1 VLAVVAKSMLLY
13 RCRDRGRTFFLFIS
27 IRLFEIVNPERGRL
41 HSNQHGEHFVNT
53 TAFTD
58 RQVTLLP
65 SGCND
70 LIKTASR
77 REFKRPSQY
86 VREAILARLEADGL
100 WLLPDGTNRR
110 AA

>member
-1 VLAVVAKSMLLY
+1 MLLY
-13 RCRDRGRTFFLFIS
+13 TAVGIGEELFFCLSRFGS
-27 IRLFEIVNPERGRL
+27 LKSLSPKGEDYT
-41 HSNQHGEHFVNT
+41 SNQHGEHFVNT

>member
-1 VLAVVAKSMLLY
+1 VS
-13 RCRDRGRTFFLFIS
+13 D
-27 IRLFEIVNPERGRL
+27 
-41 HSNQHGEHFVNT
+41 T
-53 TAFTD
+53 TTFTD

-65 SGCND
+65 AGAND

-77 REFKRPSQY
+77 RRSKKPSEY
-86 VREAILARLEADGL
+86 VREAILAKLEADGL